1 MQYLTGFKDIQAVI
15 SKYSQTKILWIDTEI
30 ADYQTSK
37 PRLSLIQVLDKPTQ
51 MGIDAAETERVS
63 ILDVLEKSEII
74 DEFIEKIIFNPDIEK
89 VFHNASYDLRFLGNR
104 QAQNVSCTL
113 EMAKSIP
120 YYLLP
125 VPNFKLETLAEQL
138 CHLSAVD
145 KTQQGSDWGI
155 RPLSRKQ
162 LHYAKMDPVYLARV
176 HHRLLQLKQ
185 LANPDPVKEDLS
197 ALMIRY
203 RQLEHQWKQIDTE
216 INHIKNRIKA
226 AMAAQEVSETAGFKL
241 SSSKRTTKKAAF
253 EQLAKLTQTLGIE
266 LDLPVTLTKAVQ
278 KQLGEAIEQLSL
290 EEEVST
296 NWRLSIQEL
305 EDEDLPF

>member
-1 MQYLTGFKDIQAVI
+1 MQYLTGFKDIQTVI
-15 SKYSQTKILWIDTEI
+15 TKYTQAKILWVDTEI
-30 ADYQTSK
+30 ADYQTSN
-37 PRLSLIQVLDKPTQ
+37 PRLSLIQVLDEPAQ
-51 MGIDAAETERVS
+51 IGVDAAETVS
-63 ILDVLEKSEII
+63 ILDVLDRPELI
-74 DEFIEKIIFNPDIEK
+74 DEFIEKIIYNPAIEK
-89 VFHNASYDLRFLGNR
+89 VFHNANYDLRFLGNR
-104 QAQNVSCTL
+104 QAKNVSCTL

-125 VPNFKLETLAEQL
+125 VSNFKLETLAEQL

-145 KTQQGSDWGI
+145 KTQQSSDWGI
-155 RPLSRKQ
+155 RPLNAKQ

-176 HHRLLQLKQ
+176 HHQLLKLTQ
-185 LANPDPVKEDLS
+185 LANPNPATEDLS

-226 AMAAQEVSETAGFKL
+226 AMAVQEVSETTGFKL

-253 EQLAKLTQTLGIE
+253 EQLARLTQTLGIE

-278 KQLGEAIEQLSL
+278 KQLGEAIEELPL
-290 EEEVST
+290 EEEVTTS
-296 NWRLSIQEL
+296 WRLSIQEL